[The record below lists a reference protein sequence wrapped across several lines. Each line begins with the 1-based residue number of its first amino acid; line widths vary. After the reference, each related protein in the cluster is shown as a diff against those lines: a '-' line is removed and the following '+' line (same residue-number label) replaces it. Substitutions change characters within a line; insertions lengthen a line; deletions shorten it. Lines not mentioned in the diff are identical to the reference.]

1 MAPSIDLPHW
11 PPGTVG
17 TLVTAGVRPHA
28 IPVSA
33 LVRAGPDR
41 ILVGLARS
49 RASLARLRADPAV
62 TVAIYAPDTALCA
75 DGTARVL
82 DEELTASVVAVLVS
96 VSEVHDHRRPT
107 FALHAG
113 VSWEW
118 TDEDARR
125 SDAEVRAA
133 LRGLAES

>member
-1 MAPSIDLPHW
+1 MASRVDLPHW

-17 TLVTAGVRPHA
+17 TLVTAGTRPHA

-49 RASLARLRADPAV
+49 RESLARLRADPAV
-62 TVAIYAPDTALCA
+62 TVAICAQDIALSA
-75 DGTARVL
+75 AGTASVL
-82 DEELTASVVAVLVS
+82 AEELTGSVAAVLVA
-96 VSEVHDHRRPT
+96 VSELHDHRRPT

-125 SDAEVRAA
+125 GDAEVRAA
-133 LRGLAES
+133 LRRLVES